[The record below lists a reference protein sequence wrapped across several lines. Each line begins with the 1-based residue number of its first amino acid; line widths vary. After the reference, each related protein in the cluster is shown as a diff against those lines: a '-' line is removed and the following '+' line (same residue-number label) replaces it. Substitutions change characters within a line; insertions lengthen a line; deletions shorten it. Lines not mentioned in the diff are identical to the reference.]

1 MNFED
6 LKERLL
12 SSLKQAWERIQ
23 DSSAYNHLRDRF
35 ENLTPRGQK
44 SVLAAALLILGFL
57 VFSMPYS
64 YWSESQTSVKGFED
78 RRNIVRRLLK
88 ASRESADIPDIPQ
101 APTPETLRSQI
112 ENYLKEVQ
120 LIPEQIKSVDVVPV
134 DSKLIPTDMAQGS
147 VAVNLAKLNLR
158 QVLDIGYKLKTLS
171 PSVKMT
177 GLQMFPD
184 KQDARYFDV
193 VFKLV
198 SLAVPQVAQPP
209 IPEPEAPPTKKPGF
223 RKSSGPK
230 GKVKEGDE

>member
-1 MNFED
+1 MNFDD
-6 LKERLL
+6 LKERFL

-23 DSSAYNHLRDRF
+23 ESSAFNHLRDRF

-44 SVLAAALLILGFL
+44 AVMAATVLILGFL
-57 VFSMPYS
+57 VFSMPYG

-101 APTPETLRSQI
+101 APTPEALRTQI
-112 ENYLKEVQ
+112 EIYLKEVQ

-134 DSKLIPTDMAQGS
+134 DSKLIPADMAQGS

-177 GLQMFPD
+177 ALQMFPD

-193 VFKLV
+193 VFRLV
-198 SLAVPQVAQPP
+198 ALAVPQVAPPP
-209 IPEPEAPPTKKPGF
+209 IPEPEPPPKKPSF
-223 RKSSGPK
+223 RKGSSPK
-230 GKVKEGDE
+230 GKIKEGDE